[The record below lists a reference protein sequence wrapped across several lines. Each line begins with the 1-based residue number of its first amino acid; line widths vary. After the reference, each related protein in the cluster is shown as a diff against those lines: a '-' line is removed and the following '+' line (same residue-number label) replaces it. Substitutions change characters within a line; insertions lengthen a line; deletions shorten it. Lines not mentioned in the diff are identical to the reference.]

1 MAIKRKEQLQHLY
14 FGTHP
19 LNQGQLDRWNLV
31 QDVIDRLPQLEDK
44 GAYLKEEMKN
54 KLIEH
59 KIYIR
64 ENGIDMPEII
74 NWKWNYN
81 KI

>member
-1 MAIKRKEQLQHLY
+1 
-14 FGTHP
+14 
-19 LNQGQLDRWNLV
+19 
-31 QDVIDRLPQLEDK
+31 VIDRLPQLEDK

-64 ENGIDMPEII
+64 ENGIDLPEIRD
-74 NWKWNYN
+74 WKWNYN